1 MQSLVALLGNLD
13 VPGLSRETILL
24 VTAITIR
31 LHRKCSTSAPGLYNL
46 SVNYDEVRTI
56 LSRLDH
62 NTRQNEISPPRVL
75 YHS

>member
-1 MQSLVALLGNLD
+1 MQSFVTLLGNFDL
-13 VPGLSRETILL
+13 PGLGRETILL
-24 VTAITIR
+24 VTPITIR
-31 LHRKCSTSAPGLYNL
+31 LHRRCSASAPGLYNL

-62 NTRQNEISPPRVL
+62 NIRQNEISPPRVL